1 MFRIEVQDILI
12 IFQHF
17 SSQDILIKDRTFINF
32 ERFQEIK
39 WFHREKWSE
48 KVNKMQKMVKNMSI
62 PTKISSQDIYSGQD
76 VYYFGINFPP
86 GLLFRTGRLLG
97 TLEYVHSFLFLSK
110 SVLLFC
116 FFHWVKTNLKSL
128 SASSLQGK
136 LKNNDYTS
144 WQRFEKLFSVTC
156 I

>member
-1 MFRIEVQDILI
+1 MSWEEKCSNITRMSWNTIRVTRVVVWSFKTDTLVFRIEVQDILI

-86 GLLFRTGRLLG
+86 GLLFRTRRLLG
-97 TLEYVHSFLFLSK
+97 TLE
-110 SVLLFC
+110 
-116 FFHWVKTNLKSL
+116 
-128 SASSLQGK
+128 
-136 LKNNDYTS
+136 
-144 WQRFEKLFSVTC
+144 
-156 I
+156 